1 MDDVAKSLISNVEFI
16 SDMARYMEEIYTEKF
31 IRRKYGN
38 LTDNEWLA
46 LGESDELV
54 SAIELERARRVR
66 DGSSAREQ
74 AQQLYAQ
81 KVPTVLGTILN
92 DTGQPA
98 RSRIES
104 ARELRMVAGSGSD
117 AALENDRVII
127 KIDLSAGGGE
137 VIEGNAEKRSPVIDA
152 EMLPMIAANKRR
164 DGGGSGGEAR

>member
-1 MDDVAKSLISNVEFI
+1 MDAIAKSLLSNIEFR
-16 SDMARYMEEIYTEKF
+16 SDMARYAEEIYTEKF

-54 SAIELERARRVR
+54 SAIELEKARRIR

-92 DTGQPA
+92 DTGASP
-98 RSRIES
+98 RHRIES
-104 ARELRMVAGSGSD
+104 ARELRMVAATGPD
-117 AALENDRVII
+117 AAIEND
-127 KIDLSAGGGE
+127 
-137 VIEGNAEKRSPVIDA
+137 
-152 EMLPMIAANKRR
+152 
-164 DGGGSGGEAR
+164 